1 MATKI
6 NRLSRQKSLMV
17 VETNPL
23 EAARPM
29 KFEHLKIE
37 NLNHASV
44 IKPEELKTLVTD
56 ITKIETNEGILKYLE
71 EHKGPYLFTSEC
83 LSQIV
88 DITTSVKTK
97 IAIITML
104 GPRLT
109 DPKAKLD
116 YFTGLFRFVE
126 EKSVVEEVLKHRAH
140 ILATSIFTKASM
152 SPSHHNLN
160 SIGSPGGRTGI
171 LLGGRGGRG
180 TGGRGHPPTG
190 GRSVGLPHSTVTHP
204 EIEKDV
210 TSCESSSNSNSSTP
224 PSGATIGLLG
234 PRRPTNLSAAH
245 HDRLI
250 RELAASSDDSLDLD
264 RLGQTVFGF
273 DAVLATLRSSS
284 IDLNGRT
291 KSMASLATIQEFSD
305 SDSEKEID
313 GEEDVKVLQTADNI
327 NQQWS

>member
-1 MATKI
+1 M
-6 NRLSRQKSLMV
+6 
-17 VETNPL
+17 
-23 EAARPM
+23 
-29 KFEHLKIE
+29 
-37 NLNHASV
+37 
-44 IKPEELKTLVTD
+44 
-56 ITKIETNEGILKYLE
+56 
-71 EHKGPYLFTSEC
+71 
-83 LSQIV
+83 
-88 DITTSVKTK
+88 
-97 IAIITML
+97 
-104 GPRLT
+104 
-109 DPKAKLD
+109 
-116 YFTGLFRFVE
+116 
-126 EKSVVEEVLKHRAH
+126 
-140 ILATSIFTKASM
+140 
-152 SPSHHNLN
+152 
-160 SIGSPGGRTGI
+160 
-171 LLGGRGGRG
+171 
-180 TGGRGHPPTG
+180 
-190 GRSVGLPHSTVTHP
+190 THP